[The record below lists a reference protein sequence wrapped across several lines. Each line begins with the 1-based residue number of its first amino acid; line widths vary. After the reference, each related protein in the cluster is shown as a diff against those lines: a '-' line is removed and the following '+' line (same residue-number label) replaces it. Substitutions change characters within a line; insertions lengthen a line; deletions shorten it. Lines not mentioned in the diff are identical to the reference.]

1 MTAEEVLKYIQLV
14 SRKSFIICHSGND
27 WKPEYEIEMKQID
40 QELALLRP
48 LVMQS
53 IPKERSLRDVHSNR
67 SSINFLFWC
76 DVYRSVSART

>member
-14 SRKSFIICHSGND
+14 SRKSFIIYHSGND

-48 LVMQS
+48 LVDAEHTKR
-53 IPKERSLRDVHSNR
+53 KEFERCSQQQKQ
-67 SSINFLFWC
+67 
-76 DVYRSVSART
+76 Y

>member
-14 SRKSFIICHSGND
+14 SRKSFIICHND

-48 LVMQS
+48 LVDAEHAKR
-53 IPKERSLRDVHSNR
+53 KEFERCSQQQKQ
-67 SSINFLFWC
+67 
-76 DVYRSVSART
+76 Y

>member
-27 WKPEYEIEMKQID
+27 WKPEYEIEMKKIN

-48 LVMQS
+48 LVDVEHDRRRER
-53 IPKERSLRDVHSNR
+53 KECL
-67 SSINFLFWC
+67 L
-76 DVYRSVSART
+76 

>member
-40 QELALLRP
+40 QELALLR
-48 LVMQS
+48 
-53 IPKERSLRDVHSNR
+53 RSGKQISFGEALHRA
-67 SSINFLFWC
+67 C
-76 DVYRSVSART
+76 

>member
-48 LVMQS
+48 LVDAEH
-53 IPKERSLRDVHSNR
+53 PKRKEFERCSQQQKQ
-67 SSINFLFWC
+67 
-76 DVYRSVSART
+76 Y

>member
-27 WKPEYEIEMKQID
+27 WKPEYEIEMKRIN

-48 LVMQS
+48 LVDTEHAKR
-53 IPKERSLRDVHSNR
+53 KELERCSQQQKQ
-67 SSINFLFWC
+67 
-76 DVYRSVSART
+76 Y

>member
-14 SRKSFIICHSGND
+14 SRKSFIICHSCND

-48 LVMQS
+48 LVDAEHAKR
-53 IPKERSLRDVHSNR
+53 KEFERCSQQQKQ
-67 SSINFLFWC
+67 
-76 DVYRSVSART
+76 Y

>member
-14 SRKSFIICHSGND
+14 SRKSFIICQSGND

-48 LVMQS
+48 LVDAEHTKR
-53 IPKERSLRDVHSNR
+53 KEFERCSQQQKQ
-67 SSINFLFWC
+67 
-76 DVYRSVSART
+76 Y

>member
-40 QELALLRP
+40 QELSLLRP
-48 LVMQS
+48 LVDAEHTKR
-53 IPKERSLRDVHSNR
+53 KEFERCSQQQKQ
-67 SSINFLFWC
+67 
-76 DVYRSVSART
+76 Y

>member
-40 QELALLRP
+40 QELALRRP
-48 LVMQS
+48 LVDAEHAKR
-53 IPKERSLRDVHSNR
+53 KEFERCSQQQKQ
-67 SSINFLFWC
+67 
-76 DVYRSVSART
+76 Y

>member
-48 LVMQS
+48 LVDAEHTKR
-53 IPKERSLRDVHSNR
+53 KEFERCSQQRKQ
-67 SSINFLFWC
+67 
-76 DVYRSVSART
+76 Y

>member
-48 LVMQS
+48 LVDAEH
-53 IPKERSLRDVHSNR
+53 KKG
-67 SSINFLFWC
+67 
-76 DVYRSVSART
+76 A